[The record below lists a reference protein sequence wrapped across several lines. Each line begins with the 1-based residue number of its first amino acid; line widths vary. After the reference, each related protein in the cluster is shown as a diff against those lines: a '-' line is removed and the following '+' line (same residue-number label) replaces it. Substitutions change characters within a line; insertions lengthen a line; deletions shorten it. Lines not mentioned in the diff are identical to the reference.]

1 LDEVI
6 NIKNKTI
13 GLFTNKTP
21 NKISF
26 NNSIDKKEIERINNL
41 MLKSQKSCNV
51 YKNYYQIGKEVLINN
66 NIIKKVDEKF

>member
-1 LDEVI
+1 MDEVI

-41 MLKSQKSCNV
+41 MNRKRGFDKQ
-51 YKNYYQIGKEVLINN
+51 
-66 NIIKKVDEKF
+66 